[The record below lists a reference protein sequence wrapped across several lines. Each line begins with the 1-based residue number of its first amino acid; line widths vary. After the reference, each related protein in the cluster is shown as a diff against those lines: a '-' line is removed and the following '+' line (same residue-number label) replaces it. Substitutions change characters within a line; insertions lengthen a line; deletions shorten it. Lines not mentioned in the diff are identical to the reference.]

1 MKTDW
6 KFHSVF
12 PLQGRAREKERDK
25 ESKNYKL
32 HQFMRLV
39 LIFSTTLLDANSPPT
54 ACSCLL

>member
-6 KFHSVF
+6 KFHLVF

-32 HQFMRLV
+32 HQCMRLV
-39 LIFSTTLLDANSPPT
+39 LIF
-54 ACSCLL
+54 